1 MKDMLYA
8 VLGLVS
14 VIVGVWQMYVFL
26 NQEKAD
32 ASNTHLIISIVCIV
46 VAVVFGALFMAGR
59 VNKSEDIHVTE

>member
-14 VIVGVWQMYVFL
+14 IAVGVWQMFVFL
-26 NQEKAD
+26 NQSKAE
-32 ASNTHLIISIVCIV
+32 ATNTPLIVSIVCII
-46 VAVVFGALFMAGR
+46 VAVILGALFMAGR